1 MRMAQLVLF
10 VGLSIL
16 APAQIAPRAQTTR
29 SAAVPDITGSW
40 ERYGGIVGPRTEA
53 QRNDPTIP
61 PQAPPPPLKPE
72 YLKEWQARVQA
83 ARAADAKGTPLAT
96 NYTNCLPDGMPTMMG
111 AMFPLEILQSRGQV
125 TVIEEAFTQ
134 VRRILLD
141 QPQKPIDD
149 VEPGFYGRSVG
160 HWQGDTLVVDTVG
173 VKENVRYQ
181 NTSHSKDMRIAER
194 MHLVAPNILWNE
206 ITITDPVTLEKPW
219 TITYAYRRMPGY
231 TLLEYICEDNRE
243 FADQGLQ
250 KSTLGT
256 SQK

>member
-1 MRMAQLVLF
+1 MRIGPALTLGCVAAFQ
-10 VGLSIL
+10 IL
-16 APAQIAPRAQTTR
+16 AGAQTAR
-29 SAAVPDITGSW
+29 PVAVPDITGSW
-40 ERYGGIVGPRTEA
+40 ERYGGFFGAPTDA

-61 PQAPPPPLKPE
+61 PRAPQPPLKPE
-72 YLKEWQARVQA
+72 HLKEWQARVQA
-83 ARAADAKGTPLAT
+83 ARDADAKGTPLAT

-111 AMFPLEILQSRGQV
+111 AMFPLEILQSRGQI
-125 TVIEEAFTQ
+125 TIIEEAFTQ

-141 QPQKPIDD
+141 QPQKAIGD
-149 VEPGFYGRSVG
+149 VEPGFFGRSVG
-160 HWQGDTLVVDTVG
+160 HWDGETLVVDTVG
-173 VKENVRYQ
+173 VKENVRFQ

-219 TITYAYRRMPGY
+219 TVVYAYRRMPNY

-243 FADQGLQ
+243 FAADGLQ

-256 SQK
+256 GKK